1 MLNTRL
7 KQLRSEYNITQTT
20 LAEALGIAKTTLA
33 AYEQGKSEPNIDM
46 LIKLA
51 NYFNVPIDYLT
62 GHLNVKNVKNASIN
76 TALGLSDKAIAN
88 LIKCHSFNYDVSQFI
103 ENDIFIKLMEAY
115 SEYILLI
122 NLPEPIE
129 SYDYGYDSFDMN
141 DPFDVLQKNF
151 LDHLEDMP
159 SKEAYQVYIGSLIQ
173 KILNTTKG
181 TP

>member
-1 MLNTRL
+1 MISARL
-7 KQLRSEYNITQTT
+7 KQLRSECNITQTT

-46 LIKLA
+46 LIRLA

-76 TALGLSDKAIAN
+76 TALGLSDKAIAI
-88 LIKCHSFNYDVSQFI
+88 LKECHSLNYDVSQFI
-103 ENDIFIKLMEAY
+103 ENDIFLKLMEAY

-122 NLPEPIE
+122 NLPEPLE
-129 SYDYGYDSFDMN
+129 PSEYGYDSFDMN

-151 LDHLEDMP
+151 LDHMADMP
-159 SKEAYQVYIGSLIQ
+159 NKEAYQVYIGSLMQ
-173 KILNTTKG
+173 RILNTTKG